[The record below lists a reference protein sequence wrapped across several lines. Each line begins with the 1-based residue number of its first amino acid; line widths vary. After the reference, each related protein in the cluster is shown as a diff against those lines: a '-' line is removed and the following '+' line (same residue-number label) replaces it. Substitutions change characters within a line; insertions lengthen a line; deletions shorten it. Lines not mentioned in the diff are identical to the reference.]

1 MTAITFPSMWVNIAF
16 IIVTILTV
24 VIIVCQE
31 KPNVVK
37 KYGYLLLAIFGFL
50 CFALLCI
57 CCIPALTEG
66 PLIAYSTV
74 ALVALVVI
82 PASCSCCDNAYQA
95 YMFICLILLALGFIL
110 LIMYG
115 ACAYE
120 QATFGNIAL
129 RLGLMVGSC
138 GILPYANKLKAKKN

>member
-31 KPNVVK
+31 KPNAVK

-57 CCIPALTEG
+57 CCIPALTK
-66 PLIAYSTV
+66 V
-74 ALVALVVI
+74 ALIIYGVVVI
-82 PASCSCCDNAYQA
+82 FALTIIGVSCSCCDNAYQA
-95 YMFICLILLALGFIL
+95 YMAICLILLASGFIL

-120 QATFGNIAL
+120 QATFENIAL

-138 GILPYANKLKAKKN
+138 GILLYAYKLKAKEN